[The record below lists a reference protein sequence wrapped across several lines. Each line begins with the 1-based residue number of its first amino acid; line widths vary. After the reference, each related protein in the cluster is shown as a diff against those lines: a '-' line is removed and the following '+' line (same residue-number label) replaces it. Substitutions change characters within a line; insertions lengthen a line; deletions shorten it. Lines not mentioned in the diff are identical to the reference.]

1 MFRNLYFETNYLLC
15 NNIPLF
21 YRIWKPDQPKGL
33 ILLIHGAGEDS
44 GHYSLIGMESL
55 KHNIA
60 LMAPDLR
67 GFGHSGGH
75 RGHVHKFQEYLHDLH
90 EIVLHIGRQFSPL
103 PIFLA
108 GYSLGGLVII
118 RYLQLFP
125 FKPSGVILSSPAVAV
140 RRKLP
145 YFIRKTTEAASI
157 LTPRLT
163 LDSIKDNRMVQKL
176 KWFTSKM
183 PNWMV
188 EGMMDPLV
196 LQYTPRWFTELIRN
210 GTRALKDA
218 SKFHLPSI
226 FLYDVHDPIV
236 DSEKIQLF
244 FETIPSSD
252 KANIVFSQG
261 HHQFLDNQQALE
273 QIFQWM
279 SGRL

>member
-1 MFRNLYFETNYLLC
+1 MFKNLYFETNYILC
-15 NNIPLF
+15 KNTPLF

-67 GFGHSGGH
+67 GFGQSGGQ
-75 RGHVHKFQEYLHDLH
+75 RGHVYKFHEYLQDLH
-90 EIVLHIGRQFSPL
+90 EIVVDIRRKYSPL

-118 RYLQLFP
+118 RYLQLFS

-145 YFIRKTTEAASI
+145 YFFRKTTEAASI
-157 LTPRLT
+157 LAPRLT
-163 LDSIKDNRMVQKL
+163 LNSLKNNRLIQKF
-176 KWFTSKM
+176 KWFTKM
-183 PNWMV
+183 PDWMV
-188 EGMMDPLV
+188 EGMKDPLV
-196 LQYTPRWFTELIRN
+196 LHYTPRWLMELLRN
-210 GTRALKDA
+210 GTRALKEA

-244 FETIPSSD
+244 FETIPTDD

-261 HHQFLDNQQALE
+261 HHQFLDNRQALE
-273 QIFQWM
+273 KIFQWM
-279 SGRL
+279 SVRI